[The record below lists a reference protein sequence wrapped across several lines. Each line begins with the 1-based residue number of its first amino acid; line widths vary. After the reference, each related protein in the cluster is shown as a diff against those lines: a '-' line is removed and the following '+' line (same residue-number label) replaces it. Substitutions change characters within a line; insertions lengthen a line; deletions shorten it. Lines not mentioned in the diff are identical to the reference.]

1 MSPHYKILSLS
12 DVLVPF
18 IYSPNIRSRFNG
30 VDFVIGCGDLPYSYQ
45 EYVLSVLDVP
55 LYFVRGNHDK
65 EVEYS
70 LSGLRHS
77 PQGAFDLHSKTT
89 KQQGLLLAGVEGCL
103 RYRPGPYQYTQG
115 EMWWNVFGLL
125 PGIFRNKLLEGRF
138 LDIFV
143 THAPPR
149 GIHDKEDLT
158 HRGINAFR
166 WFITVFKPAYHFH
179 GHIHVYRPDALM
191 ETRFGSTLV
200 INTFGH
206 RETVLEDAP
215 EKVSRGKH

>member
-1 MSPHYKILSLS
+1 MSRYLRVLSLS

-30 VDFVIGCGDLPYSYQ
+30 VDLIIGCGDLPYSYQ
-45 EYVLSVLDVP
+45 EYVVSLLDTQ
-55 LYFVRGNHDK
+55 LFFVRGNHDK
-65 EVEYS
+65 NIEYT
-70 LSGLRHS
+70 LVGERRS
-77 PQGAFDLHSKTT
+77 PQGGFDLHCRTVKYR
-89 KQQGLLLAGVEGCL
+89 GLLLAGVEGSL
-103 RYRPGPYQYTQG
+103 RYRPGPYQYTQA
-115 EMWWNVFGLL
+115 EMWQNIFSLL
-125 PGIFRNKLLEGRF
+125 PGIFRNKLLEGRY

-166 WFITVFKPAYHFH
+166 WFIKVFKPAYHFH
-179 GHIHVYRPDALM
+179 GHIHTYRPDAIT
-191 ETRFGSTLV
+191 ETLFENTLV

-206 RETVLEDAP
+206 RETILEHIPQVMVD
-215 EKVSRGKH
+215 